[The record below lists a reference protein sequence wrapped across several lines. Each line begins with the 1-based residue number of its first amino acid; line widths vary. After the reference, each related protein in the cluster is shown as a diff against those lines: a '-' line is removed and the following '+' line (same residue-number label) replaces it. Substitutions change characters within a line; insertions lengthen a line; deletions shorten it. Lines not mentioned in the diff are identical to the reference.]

1 MASIVI
7 LGASSFIAKA
17 LINAG
22 PYKLPIKAVARKIPV
37 DQECNK
43 QVEWLQADL
52 LNPHS
57 LDEVFAEGDLVI
69 NLVYMQASASDQ
81 NHQVVKNLIQAC
93 MKAKVARLVHCS
105 TALVVGVTTASDI
118 SEATPCLP
126 STDYEVTKYE
136 LEKFILSDLHNGL
149 DVAVLRPTAVVGVGS
164 ENLVKLS
171 NQLMNSSRIINYLR
185 SSLFGSRPMH
195 LVPVQMVSEALIHL
209 IFSPNPLSK
218 QVYIV
223 AADSDADNNF
233 KKVEELLRKAL
244 GIEQRKIPLLPLPQ
258 FFLRL
263 LLRLLGRTDFR
274 LSRNYRT
281 DKLKSTG
288 FQTTSSVGKAVMS
301 FGTSVKNSKLKD

>member
-1 MASIVI
+1 MTSIVI

-22 PYKLPIKAVARKIPV
+22 PYQLPIKAVARIIPV
-37 DQECNK
+37 DQECYK

-52 LNPHS
+52 LNPLS
-57 LDEVFAEGDLVI
+57 LDKVFAEGDLVI
-69 NLVYMQASASDQ
+69 NLVYMQGSTSEQ

-93 MKAKVARLVHCS
+93 MKSKVSRLVHCS
-105 TALVVGVTTASDI
+105 TALVVGATTVSDI
-118 SEATPCLP
+118 SESTPCLP
-126 STDYEVTKYE
+126 LTDYEVTKYE

-149 DVAVLRPTAVVGVGS
+149 DVAVLRPTAVVGIGS
-164 ENLVKLS
+164 KNLVKLS
-171 NQLMNSSRIINYLR
+171 DQLINSSKITNYFR
-185 SSLFGSRPMH
+185 SSLFGNRPMH
-195 LVPVQMVSEALIHL
+195 LVPVQMVSEALVHL

-233 KKVEELLRKAL
+233 KKVEGLLRKAL
-244 GIEQRKIPLLPLPQ
+244 GMEQRKIPLLPLPQ
-258 FFLRL
+258 CFLRS

-288 FQTTSSVGKAVMS
+288 FQTESSVGGAVMS
-301 FGTSVKNSKLKD
+301 FGASIKNSKLKD

>member
-1 MASIVI
+1 MTSIVI

-22 PYKLPIKAVARKIPV
+22 PYHLPIKAVSRMIPV
-37 DQECNK
+37 DQECYK

-52 LNPHS
+52 LNPLS
-57 LDEVFAEGDLVI
+57 LDKIFAEGDLVI
-69 NLVYMQASASDQ
+69 NLVYMQGSTSEQ

-93 MKAKVARLVHCS
+93 MKSKVSRLVHCS
-105 TALVVGVTTASDI
+105 TALVVGATTVSDI
-118 SEATPCLP
+118 SESTPCLP
-126 STDYEVTKYE
+126 LTDYEVTKYE

-149 DVAVLRPTAVVGVGS
+149 DVAVLRPTAVVGIGS
-164 ENLVKLS
+164 KNLAKLS
-171 NQLMNSSRIINYLR
+171 DQLINSSKITNYFR
-185 SSLFGSRPMH
+185 SSLFGNRPMH
-195 LVPVQMVSEALIHL
+195 LVPVQMVSEALVHL
-209 IFSPNPLSK
+209 IFSPNPLSN

-233 KKVEELLRKAL
+233 KKVEGLLRKAL
-244 GIEQRKIPLLPLPQ
+244 GMEQRKIPLLPLPQ
-258 FFLRL
+258 FFLRS

-288 FQTTSSVGKAVMS
+288 FQTESSVGGAIMS
-301 FGTSVKNSKLKD
+301 FGTSIKNSKLKD

>member
-1 MASIVI
+1 MTSIVI

-22 PYKLPIKAVARKIPV
+22 PYQLPIKAVARIIPV
-37 DQECNK
+37 DQECYK

-52 LNPHS
+52 LNPLS
-57 LDEVFAEGDLVI
+57 LDKVFAEGDLVI
-69 NLVYMQASASDQ
+69 NLVYMQGSTSER
-81 NHQVVKNLIQAC
+81 NHQMVKNLIQAC
-93 MKAKVARLVHCS
+93 MKSKVSRLVHCS
-105 TALVVGVTTASDI
+105 TALVVGATTVSDI
-118 SEATPCLP
+118 SESTPCLP
-126 STDYEVTKYE
+126 LTDYEVTKYG
-136 LEKFILSDLHNGL
+136 LEKLILSDLHNGL

-164 ENLVKLS
+164 KNLVKLS
-171 NQLMNSSRIINYLR
+171 DQLINSSKITNYFR
-185 SSLFGSRPMH
+185 SSLFGNRPMH
-195 LVPVQMVSEALIHL
+195 LVPVQMVSEALVHL

-233 KKVEELLRKAL
+233 KKVEGLLRKAL
-244 GIEQRKIPLLPLPQ
+244 GMEQRKIPLLPLPQ
-258 FFLRL
+258 CFLRS

-288 FQTTSSVGKAVMS
+288 FQTESSVGGAVMS
-301 FGTSVKNSKLKD
+301 FGASIKNSKLKD

>member
-1 MASIVI
+1 MTSIVI

-22 PYKLPIKAVARKIPV
+22 PYQLPIKAVARIIPV
-37 DQECNK
+37 DQECYK

-52 LNPHS
+52 LNPLS
-57 LDEVFAEGDLVI
+57 LDKVFAEGDLVI
-69 NLVYMQASASDQ
+69 NLVYMQGSTSEQ

-93 MKAKVARLVHCS
+93 MKSKVARLVHCS
-105 TALVVGVTTASDI
+105 TALVVGATTVSDI
-118 SEATPCLP
+118 SESTPCLP
-126 STDYEVTKYE
+126 ITDYEVTKYG

-164 ENLVKLS
+164 KNLVKLS
-171 NQLMNSSRIINYLR
+171 DQLINSSKITNYFR
-185 SSLFGSRPMH
+185 SSLFGNRPMH
-195 LVPVQMVSEALIHL
+195 LVPVQMVSEALVHL

-233 KKVEELLRKAL
+233 KKVEGLLRKAL
-244 GIEQRKIPLLPLPQ
+244 GMEQRKIPLLPLPQ
-258 FFLRL
+258 CFLRS

-288 FQTTSSVGKAVMS
+288 FQTESSVGGAVMS
-301 FGTSVKNSKLKD
+301 FGTSIKNSKLKD